1 MDLWLSANI
10 DFSIRFSFKSFSF
23 SLVSRALILISVYFL
38 IFVSSFVCLFFTFLI
53 TFSIVFFLCYVIGA
67 TNKHFYFS

>member
-1 MDLWLSANI
+1 MDLWLTAYI

-23 SLVSRALILISVYFL
+23 SLVSRALLSSFQSVLLLLVYL
-38 IFVSSFVCLFFTFLI
+38 FVCLFFTFLI
-53 TFSIVFFLCYVIGA
+53 TFSIFFLCYVIGA